1 VVGGGKQFLL
11 KSKIP
16 YIVSEFV
23 PDWMRSR
30 GGDPVQMLNTLY
42 DAGYKVIA
50 GEDIVDQHYLT
61 REEALEMDR
70 YSLNADVI
78 FKLVDTSE
86 EQGIIPTD
94 IYDDPKMEEATT
106 VDISETKTVVAKVDN
121 GGIIDAFD
129 MEVYARND
137 IVSDAIRQNG

>member
-1 VVGGGKQFLL
+1 M
-11 KSKIP
+11 
-16 YIVSEFV
+16 SEFV
-23 PDWMRSR
+23 PDWMRSHI
-30 GGDPVQMLNTLY
+30 GDPVQMLNTLY

-94 IYDDPKMEEATT
+94 IYDDPKKEEATT
-106 VDISETKTVVAKVDN
+106 ADISETMTVVAKVDN
-121 GGIIDAFD
+121 GGIID
-129 MEVYARND
+129 VQR
-137 IVSDAIRQNG
+137 RQHVNLYFMFKLVFAQTSTSP